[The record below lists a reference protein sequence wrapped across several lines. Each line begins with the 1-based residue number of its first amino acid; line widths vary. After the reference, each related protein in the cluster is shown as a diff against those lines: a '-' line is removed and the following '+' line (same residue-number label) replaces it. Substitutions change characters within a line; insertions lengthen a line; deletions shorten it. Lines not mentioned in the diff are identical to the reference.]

1 MTKYSLL
8 LFGMLAGLMLSLGTG
23 WVLLDRNYTYQG
35 VLIDPPATAADI
47 QLKDQN
53 GNLFRLSDQ
62 HGKIVLLFFGYTH
75 CPDVCP
81 ITLYQYEQI
90 KQQLGDKAQ
99 QVRFVFITVDPQRD
113 TPDAM
118 RAYMAKFDPS
128 FTGLSGDKSS
138 LEAIWKAY
146 GVYAVDATKPSD
158 LDTVIDHS
166 ARVYLIDPRGNWRL
180 DYPYGISTKAFVQDI
195 LHILQAG

>member
-1 MTKYSLL
+1 MSKYGLL
-8 LFGMLAGLMLSLGTG
+8 LFGMLVGLTFTVGTG

-35 VLIDPPATAADI
+35 ILIDPPADAADI

-81 ITLYQYEQI
+81 ITLYQYEQV

-113 TPDAM
+113 TPDVM

-146 GVYAVDATKPSD
+146 GVYAADVTKPSD

-166 ARVYLIDPRGNWRL
+166 ARVY
-180 DYPYGISTKAFVQDI
+180 
-195 LHILQAG
+195 